1 MPSTLQTD
9 DNFDEVEKRFDLK
22 RLKRDLEKKSL
33 HSITDA
39 PWRYFKG
46 VLCVGDPE
54 KVAKRCFKSSG
65 NVRDSL
71 NKYVKP
77 YLLEVLN
84 LPEQRIVW
92 GRVAEWLQDAGYGNL
107 DQKHSLSINWQ
118 RVCREM
124 LQRQQKQ
131 WLTTHPLGSGS
142 RRVADMYVPLGL
154 VERKRNEQPRV
165 DPHDAPDRLSVLEQE
180 KTTPIPHEDFLERV
194 LQLGKPIAIIGEAG
208 AGKTTLL
215 QEIAREVQEKDVKCL
230 PIWIDLADLKP
241 KETLESYL
249 LQRWLKVALPVI
261 HDKFPGAISDLQ
273 KPSTEL
279 QQSLLEQISQGQVW
293 LLLNGVDEMVTAV
306 GQPLRWIL
314 EQYQQGW
321 ISKARVVL
329 TCRLNVWS
337 SDGERLTNI
346 FEVYRNL
353 DFEPEDVEK
362 FIHKW
367 FSGES
372 ERDSLNNL
380 KAELERSN
388 ERIKSLIRNP
398 LRLMLLCLTWQK
410 GGDKLPDTK
419 AGLYQRFVDG
429 HYRWNE
435 EKRLTEEERNTLVEQ
450 REKLDHQ
457 LGELSKFALDDQESR
472 FRLREST
479 VKRFLGNPKQK
490 SSLFWWALRLDW
502 LTPIGLPTA
511 VEKDADE
518 SVYAFFHP
526 TFQEYFAALAI
537 DDWDYFLPCDHDNI
551 NPKPLRNRKYRIFSL
566 YWKEVYLLWLGQR
579 QVKREAKGKFIKC
592 LSNFKDGACDTYS
605 LYAALL
611 IALGSSEYELEE
623 KLAEDLFDFLMRLS
637 FGFFDVKSKQL
648 EVRCYHLGISAQAK
662 AALNNSNRIE
672 YSKVLYKWLKYYFSC
687 REEIKLSNDPF
698 THSTFSKFFL
708 EIAFTL
714 IKLRSDDQ
722 SEISGIIKE
731 FVKEDVRFKQ
741 YISSDSSHQKN
752 DSIATLDEIYK
763 IYFLDMGQELD
774 KETLKQMV
782 CSDKSE
788 LIDSLSSM
796 QKDLMNPGDYGR
808 LWYFTQNM
816 DYSEFY
822 DAWHSPLPNGS
833 EADSVGDE
841 EL

>member
-1 MPSTLQTD
+1 MSQPSRLRSIWI
-9 DNFDEVEKRFDLK
+9 DEKGLEEVRQRMAELKKPEGLNKRGKSCWTEPHLADQAYVSLSTVKRFLRGKCDEDYAMAILK
-22 RLKRDLEKKSL
+22 ALAFEPLIFLANHDQNRRIRIHKPQQATEID
-33 HSITDA
+33 
-39 PWRYFKG
+39 WQ
-46 VLCVGDPE
+46 
-54 KVAKRCFKSSG
+54 KVCSEMAQ
-65 NVRDSL
+65 DQL
-71 NKYVKP
+71 D
-77 YLLEVLN
+77 
-84 LPEQRIVW
+84 EQRF
-92 GRVAEWLQDAGYGNL
+92 RVRATEKGFE
-107 DQKHSLSINWQ
+107 
-118 RVCREM
+118 VCVFIR
-124 LQRQQKQ
+124 
-131 WLTTHPLGSGS
+131 
-142 RRVADMYVPLGL
+142 LGL
-154 VERKRNEQPRV
+154 VERKQQQRRDGNVPLEQV
-165 DPHDAPDRLSVLEQE
+165 YQLEQE
-180 KTTPIPHEDFLERV
+180 VITKTYEHDEFLQKVIGQSSARQNPHV
-194 LQLGKPIAIIGEAG
+194 VIVGEPG
-208 AGKTTLL
+208 AGKTTQLGAIATYVQQKTDRSPICISLGSL
-215 QEIAREVQEKDVKCL
+215 QGKS
-230 PIWIDLADLKP
+230 LKN
-241 KETLESYL
+241 YL
-249 LQRWLKVALPVI
+249 LEEWLPEALSLVYP
-261 HDKFPGAISDLQ
+261 DLDLETQ
-273 KPSTEL
+273 HEKSL
-279 QQSLLEQISQGQVW
+279 QMWLRRGGVW
-293 LLLNGVDEMVTAV
+293 LLLDGADEMAHDTR
-306 GQPLRWIL
+306 PLQTIQSELTNWL
-314 EQYQQGW
+314 G
-321 ISKARVVL
+321 KVRVVL
-329 TCRLNVWS
+329 TCRLNVW
-337 SDGERLTNI
+337 DIQVKNPLTGFDTYKTQEFRADQVNQ
-346 FEVYRNL
+346 
-353 DFEPEDVEK
+353 
-362 FIHKW
+362 FIEKW
-367 FSGES
+367 FAAAGEPQQS
-372 ERDSLNNL
+372 QTLQSKLQEPNRSRIR
-380 KAELERSN
+380 ELV
-388 ERIKSLIRNP
+388 KNP
-398 LRLMLLCLTWQK
+398 LRLALLCQVFYI
-410 GGDKLPDTK
+410 DKNAELPETK
-419 AGLYQRFVDG
+419 AGLYEKFVR
-429 HYRWNE
+429 YFYEWKPSQQFPNLILE
-435 EKRLTEEERNTLVEQ
+435 EDLKNQLHAALGRLALAG
-450 REKLDHQ
+450 LDSPQ
-457 LGELSKFALDDQESR
+457 R
-472 FRLREST
+472 FRLKQSVIHQKMQDE
-479 VKRFLGNPKQK
+479 KLFKLAWELG
-490 SSLFWWALRLDW
+490 W
-502 LTPIGLPTA
+502 LNL
-511 VEKDADE
+511 VDRDAQTDE
-518 SVYAFFHP
+518 PVYAFFYP

-687 REEIKLSNDPF
+687 REEIRLSNDPF

>member
-1 MPSTLQTD
+1 MGNYEFELA
-9 DNFDEVEKRFDLK
+9 EKLG
-22 RLKRDLEKKSL
+22 
-33 HSITDA
+33 
-39 PWRYFKG
+39 W
-46 VLCVGDPE
+46 
-54 KVAKRCFKSSG
+54 
-65 NVRDSL
+65 L
-71 NKYVKP
+71 N
-77 YLLEVLN
+77 
-84 LPEQRIVW
+84 IVD
-92 GRVAEWLQDAGYGNL
+92 QDA
-107 DQKHSLSINWQ
+107 
-118 RVCREM
+118 
-124 LQRQQKQ
+124 
-131 WLTTHPLGSGS
+131 
-142 RRVADMYVPLGL
+142 
-154 VERKRNEQPRV
+154 
-165 DPHDAPDRLSVLEQE
+165 
-180 KTTPIPHEDFLERV
+180 
-194 LQLGKPIAIIGEAG
+194 
-208 AGKTTLL
+208 
-215 QEIAREVQEKDVKCL
+215 
-230 PIWIDLADLKP
+230 
-241 KETLESYL
+241 
-249 LQRWLKVALPVI
+249 
-261 HDKFPGAISDLQ
+261 
-273 KPSTEL
+273 
-279 QQSLLEQISQGQVW
+279 
-293 LLLNGVDEMVTAV
+293 
-306 GQPLRWIL
+306 
-314 EQYQQGW
+314 
-321 ISKARVVL
+321 
-329 TCRLNVWS
+329 
-337 SDGERLTNI
+337 
-346 FEVYRNL
+346 
-353 DFEPEDVEK
+353 
-362 FIHKW
+362 
-367 FSGES
+367 
-372 ERDSLNNL
+372 DS
-380 KAELERSN
+380 A
-388 ERIKSLIRNP
+388 
-398 LRLMLLCLTWQK
+398 Q
-410 GGDKLPDTK
+410 
-419 AGLYQRFVDG
+419 
-429 HYRWNE
+429 
-435 EKRLTEEERNTLVEQ
+435 
-450 REKLDHQ
+450 
-457 LGELSKFALDDQESR
+457 
-472 FRLREST
+472 
-479 VKRFLGNPKQK
+479 
-490 SSLFWWALRLDW
+490 
-502 LTPIGLPTA
+502 
-511 VEKDADE
+511 

-687 REEIKLSNDPF
+687 REEIRLSNDPF

-822 DAWHSPLPNGS
+822 EAWHSPLRDGS